1 MIKVGIAD
9 YGMNVWY
16 GGFMDYETRM
26 EQIKAIGYEGIER
39 LTPIDAADALNK
51 ATILAKLGMD
61 FSTVLAPTL
70 ELKVQWTAAFG
81 KKYIWADVSIN
92 HAKDSMETYCRRVNY
107 LVEAGKKY
115 GIKVAVHNHL
125 GCIVETQEQLDEF
138 MEKCPDA
145 GLVFDVGHMAVAGG
159 NVREVFEKYYD
170 RIVAIHLKEWVST
183 DPDAKEWWDRGYFC
197 GLGQGNTPVDNE
209 YVVKAAIEKG
219 YDKWILIE
227 HDTHKREPLEDLA
240 DSREILRKWGI

>member
-26 EQIKAIGYEGIER
+26 QQIKAIGYEGIER

-81 KKYIWADVSIN
+81 KKYIWSDVQIN
-92 HAKDSMETYCRRVNY
+92 HAKDTMDTYCRRVNY
-107 LVEAGKKY
+107 LIEAGKKY
-115 GIKVAVHNHL
+115 GVKIAVHNHL

-197 GLGQGNTPVDNE
+197 GLGQGNTNVDNE

>member
-26 EQIKAIGYEGIER
+26 AKIKAIGYEGIER

-70 ELKVQWTAAFG
+70 ELRVQWTAAFG
-81 KKYIWADVSIN
+81 KKYIWSDVSIN

-115 GIKVAVHNHL
+115 GVKIAVHNHL

-138 MEKCPDA
+138 MEKCPEA

>member
-1 MIKVGIAD
+1 M
-9 YGMNVWY
+9 
-16 GGFMDYETRM
+16 
-26 EQIKAIGYEGIER
+26 
-39 LTPIDAADALNK
+39 
-51 ATILAKLGMD
+51 
-61 FSTVLAPTL
+61 
-70 ELKVQWTAAFG
+70 QWTAAFG

-138 MEKCPDA
+138 MEKCPEA

-159 NVREVFEKYYD
+159 NVREVFDKYYD

-209 YVVKAAIEKG
+209 YVVKGAIEKG

>member
-16 GGFMDYETRM
+16 GGMMDYEARL
-26 EQIKAIGYEGIER
+26 EQIKAIGYEGLER
-39 LTPIDAADALNK
+39 LTPIDAADAVNK
-51 ATILAKLGMD
+51 AAICAKLGMD

-81 KKYIWADVSIN
+81 KKYIWSDVTAN

-107 LVEAGKKY
+107 LVEAAKKY
-115 GIKVAVHNHL
+115 GVKVAVHNHL

-138 MEKCPDA
+138 MAKCPEA
-145 GLVFDVGHMAVAGG
+145 GLVFDVGHMGVAGG

-183 DPDAKEWWDRGYFC
+183 DPDAKDWWDRGYFC
-197 GLGQGNTPVDNE
+197 GLGQGNTPIDNE

>member
-138 MEKCPDA
+138 MEKCPEA

-159 NVREVFEKYYD
+159 NVREVFDKYYD

-209 YVVKAAIEKG
+209 YVVKGAIEKG
-219 YDKWILIE
+219 YDKWILIA